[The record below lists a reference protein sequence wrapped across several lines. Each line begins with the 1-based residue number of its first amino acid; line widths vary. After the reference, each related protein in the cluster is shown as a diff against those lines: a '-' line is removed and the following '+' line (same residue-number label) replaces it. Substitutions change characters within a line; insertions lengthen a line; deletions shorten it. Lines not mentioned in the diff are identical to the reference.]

1 MRIVYLH
8 GFASGPGSRKGRY
21 FARRLAEL
29 GIALALPDLNAP
41 TFENLT
47 LSTQLAVI
55 DRTLADTAGPVTL
68 IGSSLGGLLA
78 VLQAI
83 RDRRVERLVL
93 LAPAFRFVE
102 RWSARLGDERIK
114 QWRSRGTLPVYHYG
128 FREERALG
136 IAFLDD
142 AARYDEEQLVRPLP
156 TLLLHGRQDEVIAPA
171 SSIAFAASRPW
182 VTLQLL
188 DTDHGMESA
197 LDILWQQ
204 TAAFLDLAP

>member
-1 MRIVYLH
+1 VRIVYLH

-68 IGSSLGGLLA
+68 IGSSLGGLLS

-102 RWSARLGDERIK
+102 RWSARLGDEAIR
-114 QWRSRGTLPVYHYG
+114 QWRSRGTLSVYHYG
-128 FREERALG
+128 LREERTLG
-136 IAFLDD
+136 VAFLED

-156 TLLLHGRQDEVIAPA
+156 TLLLHGRQDEVIDPA

-182 VTLQLL
+182 VTLKLL

-197 LDILWQQ
+197 LDILWQE